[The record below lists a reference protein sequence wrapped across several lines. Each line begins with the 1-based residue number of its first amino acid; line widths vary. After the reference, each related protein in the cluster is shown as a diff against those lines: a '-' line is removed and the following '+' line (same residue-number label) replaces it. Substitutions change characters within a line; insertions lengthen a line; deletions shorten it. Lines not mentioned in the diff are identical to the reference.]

1 LDSLADFRPRPG
13 FDIALDQQYPTRAA
27 VVYTGESRPLAP
39 EIRAFFDILLRTLYR
54 TSDPL
59 RHQHEERFVE
69 HGLDYW
75 LPVQEPLIHDM
86 SQELAPGDSVTI
98 FALYQGTYTATDSTR
113 TRVIGVTEF
122 ESRRPGRDWFA
133 KACGAP

>member
-1 LDSLADFRPRPG
+1 MDSVADFRPRPG
-13 FDIALDQQYPTRAA
+13 FDLAIDRQYPTRAA

-39 EIRAFFDILLRTLYR
+39 QIRAFFALLLRTFYH

-69 HGLDYW
+69 EGVDYW
-75 LPVQEPLIHDM
+75 LPIQEPLIAEM
-86 SQELAPGDSVTI
+86 SKELAPGDSVTI
-98 FALYQGTYTATDSTR
+98 FALYHGTFTAADSTN

-122 ESRRPGRDWFA
+122 ESRRPGCDWFA
-133 KACGAP
+133 KVCGVH